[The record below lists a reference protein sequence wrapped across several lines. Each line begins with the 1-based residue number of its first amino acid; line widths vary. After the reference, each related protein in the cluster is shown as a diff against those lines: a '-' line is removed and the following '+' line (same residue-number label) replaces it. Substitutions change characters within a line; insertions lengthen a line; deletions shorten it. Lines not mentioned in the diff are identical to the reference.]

1 MILLDIAL
9 VMNNELSHTTI
20 ANLIDTF
27 GSAENIFAS
36 SPELI
41 SQKVEMPLRKAQ
53 SIFDKQYLDLA
64 KKELKFVEKAGAKA
78 VCATDDIYPIKLREG
93 CANRPHVLFY
103 RGDIE
108 NIGDNAISIVG
119 TREYTEYGKVSC
131 CRIIEQ
137 IVELCPDAVVVSGLA
152 FGIDSVAHNTAL
164 DSGLRTVAVLANPID
179 QINPAANRNLA
190 EKIVANGGAI
200 ITEQTSQ
207 TKYHKGLHIE
217 RNRIVA
223 AISKGTLVVESPA
236 DGGSMHTAQAAF
248 DYDRA
253 VMAVPGK
260 INSPQSFGTNN
271 LIKTQKAQL
280 VTCGMDVARYIDWEF
295 AMSTRKVKHEE
306 HLTDF
311 QQQIM
316 TLMSSERISEAQIAM
331 RLGVRVSDLHM
342 DLFSLE
348 MLNLI
353 RPSSGGY
360 YFKI

>member
-1 MILLDIAL
+1 MTHLDVAL

-20 ANLIDTF
+20 ASLIDIF

-41 SQKVEMPLRKAQ
+41 SQKVEIPLQKAQ

-78 VCATDDIYPIKLREG
+78 VCVTDDNYPIKLREG
-93 CANRPHVLFY
+93 CPNRPHVLFFK
-103 RGDIE
+103 GNIE
-108 NIGDNAISIVG
+108 DIGDNAISIVG
-119 TREYTEYGKVSC
+119 TRELTNYGQVC
-131 CRIIEQ
+131 CRRIIEQ
-137 IVELCPDAVVVSGLA
+137 IAQLNPDAQVVSGLA
-152 FGIDSVAHNTAL
+152 FGIDSEAHKAAL
-164 DSGLRTVAVLANPID
+164 DLGLRTVAVVANPID

-190 EKIVANGGAI
+190 EKIIANGGAI

-207 TKYHKGLHIE
+207 TKYHKGVHIE

-223 AISKGTLVVESPA
+223 AISKGTLVVESPM

-260 INSPQSFGTNN
+260 INSPESFGTNH

-295 AMSTRKVKHEE
+295 EMSVRKVTPQE

-331 RLGVRVSDLHM
+331 RLGVRVSDLHL

-360 YFKI
+360 YFKL